1 MAKDVKCKVNTCKFY
16 GPGDY
21 CEAKAIKI
29 CAETKSCGCS
39 ADTNCKTFQPK

>member
-16 GPGDY
+16 GAGDC
-21 CEAKAIKI
+21 CEARVIEV
-29 CAETKSCGCS
+29 CPETKSCGCS